1 MLVYIYMNANKPCLD
16 QKKITTQSQA
26 SQTCPPMPRSYC
38 IHTFPCLEQWAERV
52 FRSYEAK
59 MQALKG
65 STRENSRARKR
76 EINHYNSAKTQSTKA
91 RHGMALA
98 SRHCA

>member
-1 MLVYIYMNANKPCLD
+1 
-16 QKKITTQSQA
+16 
-26 SQTCPPMPRSYC
+26 
-38 IHTFPCLEQWAERV
+38 
-52 FRSYEAK
+52 

-98 SRHCA
+98 SRHRDTAREQKLRIQVRKKKKKGGGGGSRPILTIKTTARR